1 MTRDRLIGR
10 RCAMRR
16 AARTVR
22 TNRRAFSLIELLIV
36 ILILLSVTAISIPLV
51 APAMSGRQVREGAR
65 MLSTVINAA
74 RNRAIETG
82 RPAGIWI
89 ERLPGLREAATNI
102 YYAEIPPV
110 YAGDFLDSSVE
121 LFTVNGVPQSGT
133 GTMNGNIFTY
143 PRTDTS
149 CKDYWNIVVP
159 RGRTVFNCDSWASPN
174 PLDQTVVR
182 EGDMIQ
188 IEGSDRKVPLKTVK
202 MTIAGATS
210 ASSQNLWWYIYRGR
224 NCAWNAGP
232 DGAYTNDRHLTGE
245 WVIRWFDRQTPVSWS
260 SIRSTT
266 TVPMNPNVT
275 GLKYKIYRQPI
286 KLQAGSVK
294 LPDGVCID
302 LSFSSA
308 TNGYNYDPGIPFHS
322 RTDTGNYQQPF
333 WGAPNYPNDETPII
347 LVFSPGG
354 HVERMYF
361 RMSEGLANT
370 ASTQNRQWVWG
381 GVEPFGQIHFLIG
394 KIEKIIPN
402 EYFLLSQNAQT
413 NYDIQ
418 QKKNWVDL
426 ENFWVN
432 VNPQTGFISTSI
444 VDDFTVY
451 GQAYFDAANTQI
463 GASNPN
469 NVYMSRYKAR
479 YARVAGG
486 K

>member
-1 MTRDRLIGR
+1 
-10 RCAMRR
+10 
-16 AARTVR
+16 
-22 TNRRAFSLIELLIV
+22 
-36 ILILLSVTAISIPLV
+36 
-51 APAMSGRQVREGAR
+51 

-74 RNRAIETG
+74 RNRAVETG
-82 RPAGIWI
+82 RPAGVWI

-133 GTMNGNIFTY
+133 GTMSGNIFTWE
-143 PRTDTS
+143 RADTT
-149 CKDYWNIVVP
+149 CRDYWNIVVP

-182 EGDMIQ
+182 EGDLIQ

-224 NCAWNAGP
+224 NCAWNTGP
-232 DGAYTNDRHLTGE
+232 DGAYTNERQLTGE
-245 WVIRWFDRQTPVSWS
+245 YVIRWFDRQTPVSWS

-302 LSFSSA
+302 LSFSSV
-308 TNGYNYDPGIPFHS
+308 TNGNSSDPGIPFHS

-361 RMSEGLANT
+361 RMSEGLSNT
-370 ASTQNRQWVWG
+370 ANTQNRQWVWG

-451 GQAYFDAANTQI
+451 GQPYFNEANTQI
-463 GASNPN
+463 GAANPN